1 MPAAQRTAAAK
12 PLPEPSAEQLALAYR
27 HLARPGWPTSVEAAM
42 ARHSYATALRQVA
55 RILHRGAWRPPGHTP
70 LMSLR
75 AHVPPTPTEPPQR
88 QKTPGSSKPM
98 DMKRAAA
105 NDRDDDN

>member
-1 MPAAQRTAAAK
+1 MARRTQAAPA
-12 PLPEPSAEQLALAYR
+12 PLPEPTREQLALAYR
-27 HLARPGWPTSVEAAM
+27 HLARPGWPTSVDAAM

-70 LMSLR
+70 LFALPR
-75 AHVPPTPTEPPQR
+75 IVPPTPTEPPQR

-98 DMKRAAA
+98 DMKKAAA
-105 NDRDDDN
+105 NDRDDD